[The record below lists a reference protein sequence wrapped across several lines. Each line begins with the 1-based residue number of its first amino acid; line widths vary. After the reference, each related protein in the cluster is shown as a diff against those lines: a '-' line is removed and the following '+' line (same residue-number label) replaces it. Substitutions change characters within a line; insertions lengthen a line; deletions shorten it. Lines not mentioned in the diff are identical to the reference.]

1 MGHRQPVLNG
11 CLRAFA
17 AVSRV
22 AFAAAAG
29 FILGS
34 APGAAQPVQGDA
46 PVIARFQSA
55 AAEYAA
61 LHRRLE
67 VGIEPIAATAD
78 PQVLTRGIDAMTAA
92 MRAAR
97 PDARQGDLFV
107 PELAA
112 ILRAR
117 VKDALLAHGLTVG
130 DVRAAALED
139 MAGFRNVSLPINGP
153 FPWHAASTMPACM
166 FEALPELPPELEYR
180 LVGPDLVLLDLHASL
195 IVDVLR
201 NVMGG
206 AGTR

>member
-17 AVSRV
+17 GVARV

-55 AAEYAA
+55 VADYAA

-67 VGIEPIAATAD
+67 VSIEPIVVTAD
-78 PQVLTRGIDAMTAA
+78 LQIITRGIDAMAAA

-97 PDARQGDLFV
+97 PDARQGDLFT
-107 PELAA
+107 PEMAT
-112 ILRAR
+112 ILRVR
-117 VKDALLAHGLTVG
+117 VKDALLAHGLTVE

-139 MAGFRNVSLPINGP
+139 MAGSRGVLLPVNGT
-153 FPWHAASTMPACM
+153 FPWHAASTVPACV
-166 FEALPELPPELEYR
+166 FEALPDLPPDLEYR
-180 LVGPDLVLLDLHASL
+180 LVGRDMVLVDLHASL

-201 NVMGG
+201 NVMGD